1 MPVEYQ
7 VIIIYAATKK
17 LLLDVAVSDITRFED
32 ELFEFIK
39 TKYPEVPESIK
50 NDREIKEETEEKLLK
65 AIEDFKADFK

>member
-50 NDREIKEETEEKLLK
+50 EAKEITEENEQKLLK

>member
-7 VIIIYAATKK
+7 VMIIYAATKK

-39 TKYPEVPESIK
+39 TKYPEIPEGIK
-50 NDREIKEETEEKLLK
+50 NDKEIKEENEQKLLK
-65 AIEDFKADFK
+65 AIEEFKADFK